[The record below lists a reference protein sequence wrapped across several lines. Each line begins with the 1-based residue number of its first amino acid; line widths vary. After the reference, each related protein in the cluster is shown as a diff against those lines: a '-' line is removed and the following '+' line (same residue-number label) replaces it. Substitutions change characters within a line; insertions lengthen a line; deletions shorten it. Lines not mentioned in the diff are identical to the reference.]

1 MKRWMSQVRA
11 EDDSLKIISSV
22 ISAWNFIHSKNIS
35 FASVF
40 QIFDAQIIEMVRA
53 SQQFER

>member
-1 MKRWMSQVRA
+1 MKRWISQVRA

-53 SQQFER
+53 SQ

>member
-22 ISAWNFIHSKNIS
+22 ISAWNFIHSQNIS
-35 FASVF
+35 FASIF
-40 QIFDAQIIEMVRA
+40 KLFDAQIIEMVRA
-53 SQQFER
+53 SKQFER